1 MRSVLSPS
9 RPRED
14 NSVVFLEISES
25 GHTKDT
31 TEKATVLGRLYFE
44 LRQDI
49 APLACEN
56 FLQLVVGGNY
66 SSSTGEKSRSIAE
79 NNSTNAYAKEHSGFD
94 YHLKG
99 TFLHRIVKDVLCQGV
114 CVCMCYVSFV
124 FTQIL
129 LLMLSI
135 LFQFGDHN
143 HFLTSRLIIITFN
156 GPHLIL
162 HLIKDSCYYYFT
174 SHHITIHI

>member
-31 TEKATVLGRLYFE
+31 AEKATVLGRLYFE

-56 FLQLVVGGNY
+56 FLQLVIGGNY
-66 SSSTGEKSRSIAE
+66 SSSTGERTRSIAE

-114 CVCMCYVSFV
+114 CICVYMCVCVMSHLFPHKYYCLCSPFC
-124 FTQIL
+124 FS
-129 LLMLSI
+129 LSI
-135 LFQFGDHN
+135 IN
-143 HFLTSRLIIITFN
+143 IS
-156 GPHLIL
+156 
-162 HLIKDSCYYYFT
+162 
-174 SHHITIHI
+174 